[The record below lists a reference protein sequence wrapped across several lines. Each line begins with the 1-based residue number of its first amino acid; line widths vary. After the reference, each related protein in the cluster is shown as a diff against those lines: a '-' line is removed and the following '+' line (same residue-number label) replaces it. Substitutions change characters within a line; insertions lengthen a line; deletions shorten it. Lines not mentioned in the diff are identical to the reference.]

1 MGKKNPVL
9 KKYIKGG
16 KHWPAWVVRS
26 ATFGMCSIARS
37 LNLISLLAFL
47 KEGHS
52 EVRASV
58 LSNIDFYATSLLTH
72 PPVFLAI
79 YDDKEC
85 REGYYCLVVYYA
97 VTFLFC
103 ISVGS
108 PFLTEAMENVI
119 CISYNILSP

>member
-1 MGKKNPVL
+1 MSFPRETVVADYKAPIDLVTDPAGC
-9 KKYIKGG
+9 
-16 KHWPAWVVRS
+16 HWPAWVVRS

-97 VTFLFC
+97 VTVWLNSFC
-103 ISVGS
+103 
-108 PFLTEAMENVI
+108 
-119 CISYNILSP
+119 